1 MLRRPQG
8 LAKIAWSRLNHAPS
22 FPPLWVLLVVC
33 FSNSTALAVTTEARS
48 VVRISVSSTSPTR
61 LLVEGVSAKGS
72 QTWSFPKT
80 YGGLIGLGE
89 RIDGL
94 ALTDAEN
101 KPIDVRR
108 LVPGEYRAE
117 AAATRFRY
125 EVNLAPPGR
134 SEDSA
139 HISWLTSE
147 RGLIMVG
154 DVLPLS
160 LTEKSQAA
168 GVVQL
173 TIDLPASWLISSA
186 EKPLSNTEFEIVD
199 AERAVFLVG
208 KDLRRLTSSVRGVEF
223 TVVTT
228 GQWAFT
234 SQELQALAQ
243 TILESHASSLGG
255 MPGKTALLML
265 SPFPRPEG
273 AQRWSAETRGATVV
287 LLSGLQP
294 SKTAAL
300 VQLGVPL
307 THELFHLWVP
317 NGLALEGDYG
327 WFYEGFTIYQAL
339 IAGQRLNNLSFQDFL
354 TSVARAFDVYA
365 AVPDR
370 DRFSLIEA
378 SQRRW
383 TTSASLV
390 YQKAMLVA
398 VLYDLTL
405 RSKSGGKRSL
415 DDVYKDI
422 LRKHRIGLK
431 PGQGNDAVITAM
443 TSFPGMEDFAK
454 EYVQTPRSIDLAG
467 SLAPFGLRVERFGL
481 RTRITVAESL
491 SRAQRDLLRR
501 LGYNGETKPGHR

>member
-1 MLRRPQG
+1 MLRLPKE
-8 LAKIAWSRLNHAPS
+8 LAKIAWSWLNHAPP
-22 FPPLWVLLVVC
+22 FLPLLPLLVVC
-33 FSNSTALAVTTEARS
+33 FSSATALAFTTDARS
-48 VVRISVSSTSPTR
+48 VVRISVSSTSPAR
-61 LLVEGVSAKGS
+61 LLVEGVSVKGS
-72 QTWSFPKT
+72 PTWSFPKT

-89 RIDGL
+89 RIEAL
-94 ALTDAEN
+94 ALADAAN

-117 AAATRFRY
+117 APATRFRY

-139 HISWLTSE
+139 HVSWLSSE
-147 RGLIMVG
+147 RGLIMLG

-168 GVVQL
+168 GLVQL
-173 TIDLPASWLISSA
+173 TIDFPAGWLISSA
-186 EKPLSNTEFEIVD
+186 EKQLSNTEFEIMD

-208 KDLRRLTSSVRGVEF
+208 KDLQRLTKGVRGVEF

-228 GQWAFT
+228 GQWAFS
-234 SQELQALAQ
+234 SQELQTLAT
-243 TILESHASSLGG
+243 TILESHASALGG
-255 MPGKTALLML
+255 MPGKTALLVL

-300 VQLGVPL
+300 VQLGIPL

-317 NGLALEGDYG
+317 NGLALEGDYD
-327 WFYEGFTIYQAL
+327 WFYEGFTIYQAM

-354 TSVARAFDVYA
+354 TSVARAFDVYT

-370 DRFSLIEA
+370 DQFSLIEA

-383 TTSASLV
+383 TTNASLV

-398 VLYDLTL
+398 LFYDLTI
-405 RSKSGGKRSL
+405 RSKSGGKRSWDEGKL
-415 DDVYKDI
+415 IPIRSCSVNIK
-422 LRKHRIGLK
+422 G
-431 PGQGNDAVITAM
+431 
-443 TSFPGMEDFAK
+443 
-454 EYVQTPRSIDLAG
+454 PR
-467 SLAPFGLRVERFGL
+467 
-481 RTRITVAESL
+481 
-491 SRAQRDLLRR
+491 
-501 LGYNGETKPGHR
+501 H